1 MVVVKIWVETLLLK
15 EMFLEVAKRWVE
27 ISLLKKMLM
36 EAVVHSVE
44 TLSINKKGV
53 CTPFFRI
60 WDIYFL
66 YLQGTKTCGSFPNHF
81 RVFYYTKIL
90 QGTKTSNSI
99 RKLYHESG
107 KKSITTD
114 NLSVNIW
121 IKFLFW
127 YNITKKYQAIK
138 KGK

>member
-1 MVVVKIWVETLLLK
+1 M
-15 EMFLEVAKRWVE
+15 
-27 ISLLKKMLM
+27 LKKMLV
-36 EAVVHSVE
+36 EAVAHSVE

-66 YLQGTKTCGSFPNHF
+66 YLQGTKT
-81 RVFYYTKIL
+81 
-90 QGTKTSNSI
+90 SNSI

-114 NLSVNIW
+114 NLSVNI
-121 IKFLFW
+121 
-127 YNITKKYQAIK
+127 KKKI
-138 KGK
+138 